1 MVAGGVRTGAPAV
14 VGRARQSAN
23 RTMIDSLE
31 LSHST
36 ARPAG
41 STPLNTEPAAGC
53 PVSELAA
60 FARAVSEAADLAS
73 ARTTLLGLAAELL
86 GVPAAA
92 LTHITEPGSLTFVA
106 TGGAAADRIAEI
118 ALQVRQGVCWQVHQ
132 TATPVLCDDLTGEL
146 RWPAFRAAALD
157 RAPIR
162 SIAGLPLR
170 FADQLFGALLLYSER
185 PGHFTP
191 EQMSQAE
198 LVADHAGM
206 ALAHATARARV
217 ANLEIALRTNREIAI
232 AIGII
237 MDRDHLNEAQAF
249 DLLQKLSQVRQVKLR
264 DIAADIALSGEI
276 PEVPTRLA
284 KAGRTQMQDTAKGE
298 AADRAAGQTSHI
310 QLVVRPTTDQPRS
323 RRRSRE
329 GRRTDRA
336 GG

>member
-1 MVAGGVRTGAPAV
+1 
-14 VGRARQSAN
+14 
-23 RTMIDSLE
+23 
-31 LSHST
+31 
-36 ARPAG
+36 
-41 STPLNTEPAAGC
+41 
-53 PVSELAA
+53 
-60 FARAVSEAADLAS
+60 
-73 ARTTLLGLAAELL
+73 
-86 GVPAAA
+86 
-92 LTHITEPGSLTFVA
+92 
-106 TGGAAADRIAEI
+106 
-118 ALQVRQGVCWQVHQ
+118 
-132 TATPVLCDDLTGEL
+132 
-146 RWPAFRAAALD
+146 
-157 RAPIR
+157 
-162 SIAGLPLR
+162 
-170 FADQLFGALLLYSER
+170 
-185 PGHFTP
+185 
-191 EQMSQAE
+191 MSQAE